1 MFRSIL
7 VQPRFLQ
14 GLQRLRY
21 RFDRGVV
28 LLGVFLLSFGSL
40 HHNSQIAG
48 KDRSRGAN
56 CAGKESLQPVI
67 VALRDRLVFVIVAAR
82 ALYGET
88 QQSAS
93 DDLLGIEKGSPLI
106 LGEIRRQKIFSG
118 GIYSRPE
125 ETSGLQI
132 LHYVGRNLVVFVVL
146 RDLVTGNLL
155 GEKVVVGL
163 VGVERPDYVVAV
175 APGVGADAVLGEHSL
190 R

>member
-1 MFRSIL
+1 M
-7 VQPRFLQ
+7 
-14 GLQRLRY
+14 
-21 RFDRGVV
+21 
-28 LLGVFLLSFGSL
+28 
-40 HHNSQIAG
+40 
-48 KDRSRGAN
+48 
-56 CAGKESLQPVI
+56 
-67 VALRDRLVFVIVAAR
+67 
-82 ALYGET
+82 
-88 QQSAS
+88 
-93 DDLLGIEKGSPLI
+93 I
-106 LGEIRRQKIFSG
+106 LGEIRRQQIFSG

-190 R
+190 RIRIARPIQPVPRPALAVAIAGQQFIHDLLIGVRGLVGHESVHFCGCRRQPDHVQKDTSNHYGSVGLSRKTEILFFQFR